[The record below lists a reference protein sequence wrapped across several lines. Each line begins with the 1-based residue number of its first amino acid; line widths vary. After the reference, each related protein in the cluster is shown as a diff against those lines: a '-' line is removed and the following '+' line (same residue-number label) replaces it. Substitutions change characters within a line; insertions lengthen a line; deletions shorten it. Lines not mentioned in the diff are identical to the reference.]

1 MLSLKVS
8 KNLIAKTTCI
18 SRTSLNLIMSSND
31 FSTKKSTKYQKP
43 LKTKKYGVEILKDSL
58 WNKSL
63 AFDLSERDRLGLRGL
78 IPPAV
83 RSIESQVER
92 VLGHLRSQPDDVT
105 KNLYLQDLH
114 SRNETLYHRLL
125 VDNVSSR
132 FILLKS
138 F

>member
-1 MLSLKVS
+1 MFSIKISKTLLS
-8 KNLIAKTTCI
+8 KTTNI
-18 SRTSLNLIMSSND
+18 SRNSLNLFVCTND
-31 FSTKKSTKYQKP
+31 FSTRKSRKYQKP

-125 VDNVSSR
+125 VDNVSSHL
-132 FILLKS
+132 ISL
-138 F
+138 